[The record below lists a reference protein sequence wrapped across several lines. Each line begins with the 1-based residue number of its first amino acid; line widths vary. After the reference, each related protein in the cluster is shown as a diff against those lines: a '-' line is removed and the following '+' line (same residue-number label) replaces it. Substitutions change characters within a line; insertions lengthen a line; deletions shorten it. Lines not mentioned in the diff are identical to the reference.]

1 LARDRRGVRERQG
14 AALPVAALPERAVPK
29 GASGKPFVAQEA
41 TARVCIGVVAQP
53 LAFPVALAPIRLS
66 ARAARRCSRTQP
78 RRKGCSRT
86 ARAASAPA
94 RADAVTER
102 NQHVTNSLIVT
113 GLQTPPVWA
122 INLAIVHGAVYDP
135 ED

>member
-1 LARDRRGVRERQG
+1 
-14 AALPVAALPERAVPK
+14 
-29 GASGKPFVAQEA
+29 
-41 TARVCIGVVAQP
+41 
-53 LAFPVALAPIRLS
+53 
-66 ARAARRCSRTQP
+66 
-78 RRKGCSRT
+78 
-86 ARAASAPA
+86 
-94 RADAVTER
+94 VTER